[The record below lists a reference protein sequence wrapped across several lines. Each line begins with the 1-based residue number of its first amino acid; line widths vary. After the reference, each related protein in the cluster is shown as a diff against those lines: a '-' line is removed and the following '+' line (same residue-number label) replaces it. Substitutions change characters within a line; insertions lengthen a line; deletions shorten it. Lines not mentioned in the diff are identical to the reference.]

1 MGLLRAVGMTRSQLR
16 SVIRWEAVIIAL
28 QGTLLGLVIGLFFGW
43 ALVRGS
49 GHPVRCRPETNP
61 AHSSCACATAM
72 TAALWAI
79 LVTWPKGDTR
89 NMAKDPLGVTELAA
103 SACWTLLRSAVVGRL
118 AVCVDGLPD
127 IFPVNFVVDRGTVVF
142 RTAIGTKLA
151 AAMTNPDVAF
161 EVDGFHAET
170 DEAWSV
176 VLKGR
181 AGKISDLQ
189 ELLDTTSFP
198 LAPWHAE
205 PKQQFV
211 RIEPSTVTG
220 RRFHVADAAAWRTD
234 LTDAPHSSPE

>member
-1 MGLLRAVGMTRSQLR
+1 V
-16 SVIRWEAVIIAL
+16 
-28 QGTLLGLVIGLFFGW
+28 
-43 ALVRGS
+43 
-49 GHPVRCRPETNP
+49 
-61 AHSSCACATAM
+61 
-72 TAALWAI
+72 
-79 LVTWPKGDTR
+79 GDTCE
-89 NMAKDPLGVTELAA
+89 MAEEPLGVTELAT
-103 SACWTLLRSAVVGRL
+103 SACWTLLRSVDVGRL

-142 RTAIGTKLA
+142 RTAIGTKLTA
-151 AAMTNPDVAF
+151 AVTNPDVAF
-161 EVDGFHAET
+161 EVDGYHADT
-170 DEAWSV
+170 GEAWSV

-220 RRFHVADAAAWRTD
+220 RRFKVVDPAVWRTV